1 MVLEELR
8 NSWTEMFTHI
18 DELIERVVT
27 KYPEFSKEIKR
38 DIIHDAVRKTQKL
51 DELLTDAKNVSK
63 KNQETLFNDNN

>member
-51 DELLTDAKNVSK
+51 DELLTDAKSVSE